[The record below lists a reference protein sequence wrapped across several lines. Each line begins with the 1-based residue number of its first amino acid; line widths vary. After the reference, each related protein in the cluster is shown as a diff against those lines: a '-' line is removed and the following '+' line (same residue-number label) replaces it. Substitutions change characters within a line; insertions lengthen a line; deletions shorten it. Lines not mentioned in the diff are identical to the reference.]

1 MRKVVK
7 YHNDINRLKLGKF
20 KEKELDLLFSLFY
33 KFKNKGTTEEVLT
46 FQELKELSEHTRMDR
61 FINDL
66 ISLHDKLLMMIYQ
79 KINER
84 GTIEK
89 FTLFNRYFID
99 PESKTVII
107 NINPYFQYVLNDL
120 LGNYTIFDLQELVNL
135 NGNYAKNLFRLLKQ
149 FESTN
154 TYHAKI
160 EDFKELLDIPTT
172 YKMFNIDQKVLKPCM
187 EQLKLYFPNLKL
199 EKIKKG
205 VKVEA
210 LKFTWKKKQKEII
223 KVNPIIKY
231 KPSIGEKEHI
241 EWEKEVELNVAD
253 DNEVEVVKEK
263 ISKNEF
269 ERMVQ
274 ELMDENNTKDIF
286 ARKGFTNQLLTK
298 YDVEDVQVAQEE
310 QKPLEKKVISID
322 EYKKILRNHKL
333 HDPNF
338 DIKKFEK
345 EFLKHT
351 HVKGVSMLDD
361 YGSFIEL
368 DYLNIFQW

>member
-7 YHNDINRLKLGKF
+7 YHNDINKLKLGKF
-20 KEKELDLLFSLFY
+20 KEKEIDLLFSLFY

-66 ISLHDKLLMMIYQ
+66 ISLHDKLLMMIYH
-79 KINER
+79 KTNER

-89 FTLFNRYFID
+89 FTLFNRYSID
-99 PESKTVII
+99 PENKIVII

-160 EDFKELLDIPTT
+160 EDFKELLDIPST

-199 EKIKKG
+199 EKVKKG
-205 VKVEA
+205 VKVES
-210 LKFTWKKKQKEII
+210 LKFTWKEKKKEII
-223 KVNPIIKY
+223 EANPPVKY
-231 KPSIGEKEHI
+231 KSTIGEIEHQKYI
-241 EWEKEVELNVAD
+241 EQIQEVESIQD
-253 DNEVEVVKEK
+253 KIVEVTKEK
-263 ISKNEF
+263 ISKYEF
-269 ERMVQ
+269 EKMVQ
-274 ELMDENNTKDIF
+274 ELMDKNNTKDPF
-286 ARKGFTNQLLTK
+286 SKRGFECQLSLK
-298 YDVEDVQVAQEE
+298 YSVVEDISVVEE
-310 QKPLEKKVISID
+310 SLQQEKKVISID
-322 EYKKILRNHKL
+322 EYQEILKNHL
-333 HDPNF
+333 IHNPSLN
-338 DIKKFEK
+338 IKEFEK
-345 EFLKHT
+345 EFFKHS
-351 HVKGVSMLDD
+351 HVKGVSIMGDD
-361 YGSFIEL
+361 GAFTSL
-368 DYLNIFQW
+368 DYRNILK